1 MGIMRI
7 PEQVCR
13 GEKSGWY
20 KRYMKRLK
28 NVNSRRLAKYKIE
41 NEDDPDPF
49 PENRYRG
56 YTT

>member
-1 MGIMRI
+1 MRI

-13 GEKSGWY
+13 GERSGWY

-28 NVNSRRLAKYKIE
+28 NVNQRRLARLKIQTE
-41 NEDDPDPF
+41 EEPDF
-49 PENRYRG
+49 PPERRYRG